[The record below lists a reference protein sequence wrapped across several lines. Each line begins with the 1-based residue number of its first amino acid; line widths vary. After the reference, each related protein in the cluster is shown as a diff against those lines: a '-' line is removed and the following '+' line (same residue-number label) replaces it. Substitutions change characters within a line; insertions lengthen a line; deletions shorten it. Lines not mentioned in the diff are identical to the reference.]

1 MNKIRKRLDFANFLQ
16 DLTACI
22 TLNIRIVNK
31 LIKRRLPLTT
41 NHLSDHPL
49 LNRIY
54 QSRGVT
60 SPQELEL
67 SLQRLHS
74 PMLLANIERAVLL
87 LQAMLQKQGKI
98 VVVGDFDADGATS
111 TALAILALRQF
122 GFKYV
127 DYLIPD
133 RFSQGY
139 GLSLSVAE
147 MVIAKGADLVLT
159 VDNGISSF
167 EGIAL
172 LKSHHI
178 QVLVTDHHLPGEE
191 LPNADAMVN
200 PNLPD
205 CEFPSKSLAGV
216 GVIFYVMMAL
226 RAGLRKAGYFKEKE
240 PNIAELLDLV
250 ALGTVAD
257 VVPLDHNNRILVN
270 QGLNRIRAGYC
281 RVGIQALVEISKRE
295 LSTLQ
300 ASDLGFA
307 IAPRLNAAGRLDNM
321 ALGVELL
328 ICDDLNRAR
337 QIALELDSLNQ
348 TRKEFEQEMKAEAL
362 AICAKLPKLAQQDQA
377 HGIVLYQPD
386 WHQGVIGILASRI
399 KDQFHRP
406 VIAFAQE
413 SDESEYLKGSARS
426 ISGLHMRDLLERI
439 DSQHPDL
446 IVKFGG
452 HAMAAGLTLHKS
464 NLSHFQKA
472 FDETVENLVE
482 PEQLQGVIYTDGELV
497 ANELNLSTAELLKQ
511 AGPWGQH
518 FAEPTFEGDFR
529 ILQQKLLA
537 GKHLKMMVET
547 EQGML
552 LDAIWFNVDLRNY
565 PDFSIKVARLVYKL
579 DINEFR
585 GNRNIQLLV
594 EHLYV

>member
-1 MNKIRKRLDFANFLQ
+1 MNKICKLWDFVSISQ

-22 TLNIRIVNK
+22 VLNIKIVNK

-54 QSRGVT
+54 QSRGIT

-74 PMLLANIERAVLL
+74 PMLLANIEKAVEL
-87 LQAMLQKQGKI
+87 LQIILQKQGKI

-147 MVIAKGADLVLT
+147 MVIAKGVDLVLT

-172 LKSHHI
+172 LKSHNI
-178 QVLVTDHHLPGEE
+178 QVLVTDHHLPGDE
-191 LPNADAMVN
+191 LPSADAMIN
-200 PNLPD
+200 PNLPG
-205 CEFPSKSLAGV
+205 CAFPSKSLAGV

-226 RAGLRKAGYFKEKE
+226 RAGLRKAGCFTEKE

-281 RVGIQALVEISKRE
+281 RAGIQALVEVAKRE
-295 LSTLQ
+295 LSSLQ

-328 ICDDLNRAR
+328 ICDDLNIAR

-348 TRKEFEQEMKAEAL
+348 TRKEFEQEMKTEAL

-426 ISGLHMRDLLERI
+426 IAGLHMRDLLERM
-439 DSQHPDL
+439 DSQYPDL

-452 HAMAAGLTLHKS
+452 HAMAAGLTIHQSDLGR
-464 NLSHFQKA
+464 FQKL
-472 FDETVENLVE
+472 FDETVDLFVE
-482 PEQLQGVIYTDGELV
+482 PEQLQGIIYTDGEL
-497 ANELNLSTAELLKQ
+497 AADEFNLSTVELLKQ

-518 FAEPTFEGDFR
+518 FAEPTFEGEFK
-529 ILQQKLLA
+529 ILQQRLLV
-537 GKHLKMMVET
+537 GKHLKLMVENA
-547 EQGML
+547 QGML
-552 LDAIWFNVDLRNY
+552 FDAIWFNVDLRLY
-565 PDFSIKVARLVYKL
+565 PDLSIKQAKIVYKL

-585 GNRNIQLLV
+585 GSRSVQLLV
-594 EHLYV
+594 EYLSA